1 MLQSC
6 NGWMKLIR
14 LDHFLDTFFARKLQS
29 FCFVLD
35 NAISSHFT
43 SSLGAPNKQG
53 FPLRI
58 FRITGL
64 DKLFGDGLLETGK
77 YPNVLAIWGPALH
90 SAGRS
95 VN

>member
-1 MLQSC
+1 MDECHS
-6 NGWMKLIR
+6 
-14 LDHFLDTFFARKLQS
+14 ARSLFGHIFCREVQS

-53 FPLRI
+53 FPLRT

-77 YPNVLAIWGPALH
+77 YPNVLAIWGPALD